1 MKITEN
7 RIGMKTITFAAKD
20 TMFFDGTFLSDGHFM
35 VNIET
40 AGFQIK
46 IQNDEANALY
56 FQRKPFRADGTGA
69 VYAGAD
75 NVPNAAAV
83 LDAIDQDKEY
93 LRASLTNIII
103 DIDTEFNP
111 RLIVTYGN
119 DRVWINNQFA
129 PLLKGKDIMAKGEC
143 FAVCTEDKSIVVMPV
158 RYDGRDLDPVFSTA
172 TLASDKER
180 MT

>member
-7 RIGMKTITFAAKD
+7 KAGMNTITFAKYD
-20 TMFFDGTFLSDGHFM
+20 CMFFDGTFLSDGHFM

-40 AGFQIK
+40 AKGFQIK

-69 VYAGAD
+69 VYAGAE
-75 NVPNAAAV
+75 NVPNVAAV
-83 LDAIDQDKEY
+83 LDTIDKEY
-93 LRASLTNIII
+93 QCAILTNIII
-103 DIDTEFNP
+103 DAEFNP
-111 RLIVTYGN
+111 RLIVTDGN
-119 DRVWINNQFA
+119 DRIWIDNQFA

-158 RYDGRDLDPVFSTA
+158 RYNGSDLDHVFRTA
-172 TLASDKER
+172 ADHN
-180 MT
+180 

>member
-7 RIGMKTITFAAKD
+7 KAGMKTITLTARD
-20 TMFFDGTFLSDGHFM
+20 TMFFDGTFLSDGYFM

-40 AGFQIK
+40 ASFQIK

-69 VYAGAD
+69 VYAGAE
-75 NVPNAAAV
+75 NVPNCAAV
-83 LDAIDQDKEY
+83 LDTIDKEY
-93 LRASLTNIII
+93 QCAILTNII
-103 DIDTEFNP
+103 IDTEFNP
-111 RLIVTYGN
+111 RLIVTDGN
-119 DRVWINNQFA
+119 DRIWINNRFA

-158 RYDGRDLDPVFSTA
+158 RYNGSDLDHVFRTTA
-172 TLASDKER
+172 DHN
-180 MT
+180 

>member
-7 RIGMKTITFAAKD
+7 KAGMKTITFAAND
-20 TMFFDGTFLSDGHFM
+20 TMFFDGTFLSDGYFM

-46 IQNDEANALY
+46 IQNDEANSLY

-69 VYAGAD
+69 VYAGAE

-83 LDAIDQDKEY
+83 LDAIDKDKEY
-93 LRASLTNIII
+93 LRATLTNIII
-103 DIDTEFNP
+103 DAALSP

-119 DRVWINNQFA
+119 DRVWINNWFA

-158 RYDGRDLDPVFSTA
+158 RYDGRDLDPVFRTA

-180 MT
+180 MA

>member
-7 RIGMKTITFAAKD
+7 KAGMKTITLTARD

-40 AGFQIK
+40 ASFQIK

-69 VYAGAD
+69 VYAGAE
-75 NVPNAAAV
+75 NVPNGAAV
-83 LDAIDQDKEY
+83 LDTIDKEY
-93 LRASLTNIII
+93 QCAILTNII
-103 DIDTEFNP
+103 IDTEFNP
-111 RLIVTYGN
+111 RLIVTDGN
-119 DRVWINNQFA
+119 DRIWINNRFA

-158 RYDGRDLDPVFSTA
+158 RYNGSDLDHAFRAAKVA
-172 TLASDKER
+172 A
-180 MT
+180 

>member
-1 MKITEN
+1 MKIAEN
-7 RIGMKTITFAAKD
+7 KTGMKTITFAAKD

-40 AGFQIK
+40 AKGFQIK

-69 VYAGAD
+69 VYAGAE

-83 LDAIDQDKEY
+83 LDAIDKDKEY
-93 LRASLTNIII
+93 LRAILTNII
-103 DIDTEFNP
+103 IDTEFNP

-119 DRVWINNQFA
+119 DRVWINNQFT

-143 FAVCTEDKSIVVMPV
+143 FAVCTEDLSIVVMPV
-158 RYDGRDLDPVFSTA
+158 RYHGRDLDPVFRTA

>member
-1 MKITEN
+1 MKIAEN
-7 RIGMKTITFAAKD
+7 KTGMKTITFAAKD

-69 VYAGAD
+69 VYAGAE

-83 LDAIDQDKEY
+83 LDAIDKDKEY
-93 LRASLTNIII
+93 QCATLTNIII
-103 DIDTEFNP
+103 DAALSP
-111 RLIVTYGN
+111 RLIVTHGN

-129 PLLKGKDIMAKGEC
+129 PLLKGKDIMAKDSNC
-143 FAVCTEDKSIVVMPV
+143 AVCTEDKSIVVMPI
-158 RYDGRDLDPVFSTA
+158 RYHGCDLDLLFNTA
-172 TLASDKER
+172 KVAA
-180 MT
+180 